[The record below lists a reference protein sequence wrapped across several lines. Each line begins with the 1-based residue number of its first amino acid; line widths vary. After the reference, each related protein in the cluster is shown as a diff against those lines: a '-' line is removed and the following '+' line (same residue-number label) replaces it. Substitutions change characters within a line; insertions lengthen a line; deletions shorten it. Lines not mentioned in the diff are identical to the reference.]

1 MATLLNMS
9 ITEGAAQSDA
19 GWTADDS
26 TFGARLALIRQRM
39 GWGNIAK
46 AAKEVGVPT
55 DSWRNWEVD
64 GREPHRLVTVA
75 MAISTK
81 TGCDYLWLVHGPLA
95 AGAVRTTSCGLGPR
109 VIAVGGAERPA
120 RIRPIGRSSIHNG
133 PATRAVSQTRPLAG
147 ESNRPRTPQP
157 V

>member
-1 MATLLNMS
+1 MLHMT
-9 ITEGAAQSDA
+9 TPVEAQA
-19 GWTADDS
+19 QGWIGTDD

-39 GWGNIAK
+39 GWNIAE
-46 AAKEVGVPT
+46 AARECGLGT
-55 DSWRNWEVD
+55 ENWRLWEQA
-64 GREPHRLVTVA
+64 GRTPSKLVTIA
-75 MAISTK
+75 MAIATRS
-81 TGCDYLWLVHGPLA
+81 GCDYLWLVHGPQRG
-95 AGAVRTTSCGLGPR
+95 GAVRTTSCGLGPR
-109 VIAVGGAERPA
+109 VIAVGGAEQPA